1 MVRLGELRVRGE
13 LLDELVVGAR
23 LPQPQPREERDDDQE
38 RRNRDVVRRG
48 DNRPEL
54 TPVLDDDLGP
64 EERQALEASLERSA
78 AQLARDELMDADEV
92 LRRLRRG

>member
-1 MVRLGELRVRGE
+1 MTLKAQVREGRLV
-13 LLDELVVGAR
+13 LDEPTD
-23 LPQPQPREERDDDQE
+23 LPEGTE
-38 RRNRDVVRRG
+38 V
-48 DNRPEL
+48 EL

-92 LRRLRRG
+92 LRRLRRDRTLLAQLTARRPDPRHRAGQLGTRG